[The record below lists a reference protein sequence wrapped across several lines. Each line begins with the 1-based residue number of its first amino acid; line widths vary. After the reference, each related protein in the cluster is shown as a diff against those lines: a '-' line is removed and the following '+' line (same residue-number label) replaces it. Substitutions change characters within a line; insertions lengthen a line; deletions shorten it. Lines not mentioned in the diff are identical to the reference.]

1 MSHVFY
7 GLSGKTSLSHK
18 DQTRQKTANVLL
30 PLSYILYANDNKIDI
45 PYVTTRGIGVVCDED
60 LVDFTH
66 YDTEQCISDTKTF
79 INAPPNDIM
88 VSRKRISLNVNEDEN
103 VTMSTYTQNKFLE
116 VKVVYSQ
123 GEKTEI
129 IIRQDF
135 YALNLLASILKNNP
149 NFKIE
154 DLLETSLIE
163 TPFMLVL
170 MWNNDT
176 RLDMICFSDV
186 ALLKRVY
193 MGKTKRCEE
202 GMKLVIKNLTEY
214 NISGKITYKS
224 EKSSVVA
231 HRKISLFPFRGTDK
245 IETEHMFKVKSGDLV
260 LQPVNTEKN
269 LWVGIEI
276 ERLKLKFLSTP
287 VTWVIGVDDDKD

>member
-1 MSHVFY
+1 MY
-7 GLSGKTSLSHK
+7 GLSDKIPLSDK

-30 PLSYILYANDNKIDI
+30 PLSYVLYANDNKIDI

-66 YDTEQCISDTKTF
+66 YDTEQSISDTKTF
-79 INAPPNDIM
+79 VNAPPNDVM
-88 VSRKRISLNVNEDEN
+88 VSRERISLAVDEN
-103 VTMSTYTQNKFLE
+103 VTMSIYTQNRFLE
-116 VKVVYSQ
+116 VKVVLYK
-123 GEKTEI
+123 GKDTEL

-154 DLLETSLIE
+154 DLSESSLIE

-170 MWNNDT
+170 MWKEDDI
-176 RLDMICFSDV
+176 RLDMVCFSDV
-186 ALLKRVY
+186 ALLKRIH
-193 MGKTKRCEE
+193 MGKTSRCKE
-202 GMKLVIKNLTEY
+202 GMKLIVEKLTEY
-214 NISGKITYKS
+214 NTFGKITYKK

-231 HRKISLFPFRGTDK
+231 HRKISLFPFRGVDK
-245 IETEHMFKVKSGDLV
+245 ITTEHTFKVKSTDLV

-269 LWVGIEI
+269 LWAGIEI
-276 ERLKLKFLSTP
+276 ERLKAKIKFLSTP
-287 VTWVIGVDDDKD
+287 V

>member
-1 MSHVFY
+1 MY
-7 GLSGKTSLSHK
+7 GLSDKIPLSDK

-30 PLSYILYANDNKIDI
+30 PLSYVLYANDNKIDI

-66 YDTEQCISDTKTF
+66 YDTEQSISDTKTF
-79 INAPPNDIM
+79 VNAPPNDVM
-88 VSRKRISLNVNEDEN
+88 VSRERISLTVDEN
-103 VTMSTYTQNKFLE
+103 VTMSIYTQNRFLE
-116 VKVVYSQ
+116 VKVVLYK
-123 GEKTEI
+123 GKDTEL

-154 DLLETSLIE
+154 DLSESSLIE

-170 MWNNDT
+170 MWKEDDI
-176 RLDMICFSDV
+176 RLDMVCFSDV
-186 ALLKRVY
+186 ALLKRIH
-193 MGKTKRCEE
+193 MGKTSRCKE
-202 GMKLVIKNLTEY
+202 GMKLIVEKLTEY
-214 NISGKITYKS
+214 NTFGKITYKK

-231 HRKISLFPFRGTDK
+231 HRKISLFPFRGVDK
-245 IETEHMFKVKSGDLV
+245 ITTEHIFKVKSTDLV

-269 LWVGIEI
+269 LWAGIEI
-276 ERLKLKFLSTP
+276 ERLKAKIKFLSTP
-287 VTWVIGVDDDKD
+287 V

>member
-1 MSHVFY
+1 MY
-7 GLSGKTSLSHK
+7 GLSDKIPLSDK

-30 PLSYILYANDNKIDI
+30 PLSYVLYANDNKIDI
-45 PYVTTRGIGVVCDED
+45 PYVTTRGIGVVCDRD

-66 YDTEQCISDTKTF
+66 YDTEQSISDTKTF
-79 INAPPNDIM
+79 VNAPPNDIM
-88 VSRKRISLNVNEDEN
+88 VSRERIRLTVNEDEN
-103 VTMSTYTQNKFLE
+103 VTMSTYKQKKFVE
-116 VKVVYSQ
+116 VKVALYK
-123 GEKTEI
+123 GKDTEI

-154 DLLETSLIE
+154 DLSESSLIE

-170 MWNNDT
+170 MWKEEDI
-176 RLDMICFSDV
+176 RLDMVCFSDV
-186 ALLKRVY
+186 ALLKRIY
-193 MGKTKRCEE
+193 TGKTSRCKE
-202 GMKLVIKNLTEY
+202 GMKLVSKNLTEY
-214 NISGKITYKS
+214 NTTRKITYKS

-231 HRKISLFPFRGTDK
+231 HLKISLFPFRGVDK
-245 IETEHMFKVKSGDLV
+245 ITTEHTFKVKSTDLV

-276 ERLKLKFLSTP
+276 ERLKGKFLSTP
-287 VTWVIGVDDDKD
+287 V

>member
-1 MSHVFY
+1 MY
-7 GLSGKTSLSHK
+7 GLSDKIPLSDK

-30 PLSYILYANDNKIDI
+30 PLSYVLYANDNKIDI
-45 PYVTTRGIGVVCDED
+45 PYVTTQGIGVLRDGD

-66 YDTEQCISDTKTF
+66 YDTEQSISDTQTF
-79 INAPPNDIM
+79 VNAPPNDIM
-88 VSRKRISLNVNEDEN
+88 VYRERISLTVDEDEN
-103 VTMSTYTQNKFLE
+103 VTMSTYTQKKFVE
-116 VKVVYSQ
+116 VKVVLYK
-123 GEKTEI
+123 GKDTEI

-154 DLLETSLIE
+154 DLSESSLIE

-170 MWNNDT
+170 MWKEEDIH
-176 RLDMICFSDV
+176 LDMVCFSDV
-186 ALLKRVY
+186 ALLKRIH
-193 MGKTKRCEE
+193 MGKTSRCKE
-202 GMKLVIKNLTEY
+202 GMKLVSKNLTEY
-214 NISGKITYKS
+214 NTSGKITYKC

-231 HRKISLFPFRGTDK
+231 HLKISFFPFRGVDK
-245 IETEHMFKVKSGDLV
+245 ITSEHTFKVKSMDLV

-276 ERLKLKFLSTP
+276 ERLKGEFLSTP
-287 VTWVIGVDDDKD
+287 V